1 MRIIGGQDMTR
12 KFKQRLIKEKVI
24 NTHNYIYVLK
34 ALEQYSDGSGLY
46 QAHVYEQYDR
56 DDIEERLTDHEPI
69 NLINFIYW
77 LNSRPGGYEGRRT
90 GMIYRVAFTG
100 RGAEY
105 TRCFTSKEER
115 DRFAES
121 MRQAGYKVHTW
132 E

>member
-1 MRIIGGQDMTR
+1 MVILLINRIGIRKAAANHGPNLRLATAIKEFWKKYKLSPAPEVTRAEGQD
-12 KFKQRLIKEKVI
+12 
-24 NTHNYIYVLK
+24 
-34 ALEQYSDGSGLY
+34 
-46 QAHVYEQYDR
+46 
-56 DDIEERLTDHEPI
+56 
-69 NLINFIYW
+69 
-77 LNSRPGGYEGRRT
+77 
-90 GMIYRVAFTG
+90 MIYRVAFTG